1 MKHLKDSLRFI
12 EDFPIEGIKFIDIS
26 RILLKILALKE
37 FKKYNGIYPKK
48 IDDIE
53 QLSKLVSLKVDTLS
67 V

>member
-1 MKHLKDSLRFI
+1 MIVAANDRLVYRFLNNK
-12 EDFPIEGIKFIDIS
+12 IKFIDIS

-37 FKKYNGIYPKK
+37 FKKYNKIYPKK

-53 QLSKLVSLKVDTLS
+53 QLSKLVSLKVDILS